1 MPDWPKAGQAGNSE
15 APDVGYPPD
24 FSTQGSWLTL
34 PTALE
39 GINLELRTLE
49 HTVGRRRWEVRI
61 RPGARRFVVFATGR
75 ALKSTPAGAR
85 PYGRDWSEAEL
96 ERGIARAVER
106 ALTASAPGTADEIA
120 LASDDLYAANGRL

>member
-1 MPDWPKAGQAGNSE
+1 MPDWPKAGQAGSSE

-24 FSTQGSWLTL
+24 FSTQRSWLTL

-39 GINLELRTLE
+39 GITVELRTLE
-49 HTVGRRRWEVRI
+49 HTVERRRWEVRV

-106 ALTASAPGTADEIA
+106 ALTASTPGTADEIA